1 MRERFLA
8 LIARETAHAREG
20 RPARMIAKMNALADP
35 AMVAALYE
43 ASAAG
48 VEIDLIVRG
57 ICCLRPG
64 LEGISETIRVTS
76 IVGRFLE
83 HSRLWYFLNDGNE
96 EYYLGS
102 ADWMPR
108 NFERRVEAVTPVED
122 KTLHERLRT
131 LLAAYLSDNRN
142 AWTLMPNGC
151 YEQRRVLDGEVE
163 HSAQLIAI
171 ATTWGSAPLD
181 P

>member
-1 MRERFLA
+1 
-8 LIARETAHAREG
+8 
-20 RPARMIAKMNALADP
+20 
-35 AMVAALYE
+35 MVAALYG
-43 ASAAG
+43 ASQAG

-64 LEGISETIRVTS
+64 IEGVSDTIRVTS

-122 KTLHERLRT
+122 KSLHERLNT
-131 LLAAYLSDNRN
+131 LLGTYLRDNRN
-142 AWTLMPNGC
+142 AWMLNPDGSYT
-151 YEQRRVLDGEVE
+151 QRRANDEAEL
-163 HSAQLIAI
+163 ATQLIAV
-171 ATTWGSAPLD
+171 TSTWGNAPLD

>member
-1 MRERFLA
+1 V
-8 LIARETAHAREG
+8 
-20 RPARMIAKMNALADP
+20 P
-35 AMVAALYE
+35 
-43 ASAAG
+43 G
-48 VEIDLIVRG
+48 V
-57 ICCLRPG
+57 
-64 LEGISETIRVTS
+64 SENIRVTS

-122 KTLHERLRT
+122 KSLHEPLRT
-131 LLAAYLSDNRN
+131 LLETYLHDNRN
-142 AWTLMPNGC
+142 AWILNSDGC
-151 YEQRRVLDGEVE
+151 YQQRHASGEPE
-163 HSAQLIAI
+163 RATQLLAI
-171 ATTWGSAPLD
+171 TSTWGSAPLD